1 MQKFLLAVPLFF
13 VNIIFLSA
21 QNNNVQQKIEEVYGT
36 KTSSFFQTNPD
47 LWPFFEKLL
56 NERIEY
62 KQEPISFNEK
72 YTKLSEVAL
81 NNKYNP
87 ALTRDASFNVES
99 FNPLK
104 YQMNFYTRTTMVYRV
119 DNTDYLIVINP
130 Q

>member
-1 MQKFLLAVPLFF
+1 MKKYLF
-13 VNIIFLSA
+13 VIGLIFFNLILLSA
-21 QNNNVQQKIEEVYGT
+21 QHHNAQQQIEEVYGS

-56 NERIEY
+56 NERIAY
-62 KQEPISFNEK
+62 IQEPISFNEK
-72 YTKLSEVAL
+72 YTKLSEVPL

-87 ALTRDASFNVES
+87 GLTRDGAFNIES

-104 YQMNFYTRTTMVYRV
+104 YQMNFYAKTTMVYRI